1 LERAP
6 DLALATARPEADLAV
21 LPAAAAGQQPAP
33 PPQGAPELPRL
44 AGFVVHER
52 LGQGG
57 MGEVYRCTR
66 LSDGRALAVKVLSAS
81 LATVPDYVRRFDREA
96 AAMAQLSHPGIVKL
110 LDRGRSG
117 PHCWRAMEMREGIS
131 LHSYT
136 YYLEPYQQ
144 KLARLF

>member
-66 LSDGRALAVKVLSAS
+66 LADGRQLAVKVLSAS
-81 LATVPDYVRRFDREA
+81 LAAVPDYVKRFDREA

-110 LDRGRSG
+110 LDRGRCG
-117 PHCWRAMEMREGIS
+117 AHCWISMELIEGLS
-131 LHSYT
+131 LRTFASRHKPST
-136 YYLEPYQQ
+136 Q
-144 KLARLF
+144 KLARL